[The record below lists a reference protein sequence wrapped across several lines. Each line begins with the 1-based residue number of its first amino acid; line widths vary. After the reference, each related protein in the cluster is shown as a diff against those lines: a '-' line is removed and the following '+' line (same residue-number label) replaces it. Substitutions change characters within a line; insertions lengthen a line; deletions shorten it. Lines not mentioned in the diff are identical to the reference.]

1 MRPPSDPRLI
11 VAAALTLLAG
21 CGGSTKSLST
31 QTKPP
36 IVRSQTATGQ
46 VGPPGLSV
54 RLSAPKSQPASGRP
68 WPITVTATS
77 SSGAPVNATVSYQF
91 LFGEAVVA
99 SRPGGHM
106 RGGIF
111 HDWLLFPAR
120 ASGIAL
126 TLRVN
131 VSGGGKTGS
140 VERSVTVRR

>member
-36 IVRSQTATGQ
+36 IARSQAPTGQ
-46 VGPPGLSV
+46 VSPPGLSV
-54 RLSAPKSQPASGRP
+54 HLSAPKSQPASGRL
-68 WPITVTATS
+68 WPITVTAMS

-91 LFGEAVVA
+91 LFGGAIVA

-106 RGGIF
+106 RGGTF
-111 HDWLLFPAR
+111 HDRLLFPAR

-131 VSGGGKTGS
+131 VSEGGKTGS

>member
-1 MRPPSDPRLI
+1 MRPPSDPCLI

-21 CGGSTKSLST
+21 CGGSTKSPST
-31 QTKPP
+31 RTKPP
-36 IVRSQTATGQ
+36 IARSQAATGQ
-46 VGPPGLSV
+46 ASPGLSV
-54 RLSAPKSQPASGRP
+54 HLSTPKSQPASGRL

-77 SSGAPVNATVSYQF
+77 PSGAPVNATVSYQF
-91 LFGEAVVA
+91 LFGGALVA

-106 RGGIF
+106 RGGVF
-111 HDWLLFPAR
+111 HDRLLFPAR

-131 VSGGGKTGS
+131 VSGSGQTGS